1 MTAPGFTDRDIAKI
15 SVDTRVAIAAC
26 DAEMKAA
33 RALGAGWFDAYANG
47 YRVLDEILDIARD
60 PERELILTRFHMIGC

>member
-1 MTAPGFTDRDIAKI
+1 MPFSDRDIAKI

-33 RALGAGWFDAYANG
+33 RALGAGWFDAYASG
-47 YRVLDEILDIARD
+47 YRVLDEILDRARD
-60 PERELILTRFHMIGC
+60 PDRELVLTRFRMIGC